1 MIIKQIKSGLS
12 LFVNTE
18 RAKIMQGFFKT
29 KAGEYGEGDIFIG
42 ITIAQIRKIVKQYYK
57 EADFKIIA
65 ELLHSAIYEERSLAL
80 YILTEKFQKTKNQ
93 NELDQIIDFYINPIN
108 LKWINNWDLVDISCY
123 KILGKYIFNSPQK
136 IDILYNF
143 VKSDNLWEK
152 RIAIVSTLAFIKESQ
167 FEYTID
173 ICEKLLNDKHNLIH
187 KAIGWILREVGK
199 KQANPN

>member
-65 ELLHSAIYEERSLAL
+65 ELLHSAIHEERSLAL

-143 VKSDNLWEK
+143 CKI
-152 RIAIVSTLAFIKESQ
+152 R
-167 FEYTID
+167 
-173 ICEKLLNDKHNLIH
+173 
-187 KAIGWILREVGK
+187 
-199 KQANPN
+199 